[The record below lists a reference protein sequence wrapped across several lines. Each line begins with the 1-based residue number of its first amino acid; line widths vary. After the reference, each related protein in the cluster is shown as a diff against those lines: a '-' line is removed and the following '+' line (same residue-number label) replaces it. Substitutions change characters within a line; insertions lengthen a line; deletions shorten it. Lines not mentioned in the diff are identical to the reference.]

1 MKNKKLLALLLAG
14 VTTFACASCGN
25 TDKPGNPSGGGLKNT
40 VVLYK
45 DGMSYTESEKTAE
58 NEVYALSYEIM
69 GGSDVMPVGG
79 FYAPYASGGSIE
91 GNPSPDFLTDYY
103 YKVLSEAGINMF
115 AYSVDRHSYGSAN
128 ENVNK
133 ALDLCEKYNI
143 GYFVDSFWV
152 MNQLGSHTDD
162 YPLDKMTLG
171 TAQGKKI
178 LENIVDELSKN
189 GTRKSFLGLHSYD
202 EPFTAQ
208 LDNIGVL
215 SDAFYSASNT
225 KGLDM
230 YLNARGYWAGEDN
243 FWGYSSPIEFG
254 EYLDEIFKVVK
265 PKMLSATQYP
275 YISAQTSEA
284 VLTSLMYNV
293 LAQYRSY
300 SKKYGVPFR
309 RMLQA
314 GGQWNDELQWIES
327 KDPYPSEGEL
337 LYDVNMALCY
347 GAKAIQ
353 YFPLIQPFHFSYEK
367 GGTYDFTNRNG
378 LIGAD
383 GNLTRWYYYAKRA
396 NTQVQAVDE
405 YLMHSSSEK
414 ILVHGDKAIEAIITA
429 GKPTDDIVAAGDYR
443 QLKSVSGDDAIVGC
457 FNYKGKTALYV
468 VNYSRT
474 AKANVNLSFDKNNY
488 RYTVIQRGETADVV
502 GGQIPLTLDAGEGA
516 LIVLA

>member
-1 MKNKKLLALLLAG
+1 
-14 VTTFACASCGN
+14 
-25 TDKPGNPSGGGLKNT
+25 
-40 VVLYK
+40 
-45 DGMSYTESEKTAE
+45 
-58 NEVYALSYEIM
+58 
-69 GGSDVMPVGG
+69 
-79 FYAPYASGGSIE
+79 
-91 GNPSPDFLTDYY
+91 
-103 YKVLSEAGINMF
+103 
-115 AYSVDRHSYGSAN
+115 
-128 ENVNK
+128 
-133 ALDLCEKYNI
+133 
-143 GYFVDSFWV
+143 
-152 MNQLGSHTDD
+152 
-162 YPLDKMTLG
+162 
-171 TAQGKKI
+171 
-178 LENIVDELSKN
+178 
-189 GTRKSFLGLHSYD
+189 
-202 EPFTAQ
+202 
-208 LDNIGVL
+208 
-215 SDAFYSASNT
+215 
-225 KGLDM
+225 
-230 YLNARGYWAGEDN
+230 
-243 FWGYSSPIEFG
+243 
-254 EYLDEIFKVVK
+254 
-265 PKMLSATQYP
+265 
-275 YISAQTSEA
+275 
-284 VLTSLMYNV
+284 MYNV
-293 LAQYRSY
+293 LAQYRLY
-300 SKKYGVPFR
+300 SKKYGVPFW

-474 AKANVNLSFDKNNY
+474 EKANVNLSFDKNNY

-516 LIVLA
+516 LIVPGQPETGLGITPGFGGTQRLARLVSPGMAKQLIYTAKNIKADEAYRIGLVNAVYPLDELLPAAEKLAETIAKNAPIAVRACKQAINEGLQVDMDKAIVIEEKLFGSCFQSADQIEGMSAFLEKRKHEPYQNK